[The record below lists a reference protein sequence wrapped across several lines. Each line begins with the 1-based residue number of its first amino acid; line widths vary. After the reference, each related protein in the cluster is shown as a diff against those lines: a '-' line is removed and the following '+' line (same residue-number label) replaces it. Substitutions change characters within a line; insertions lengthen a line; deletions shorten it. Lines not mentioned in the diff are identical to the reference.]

1 MRKIRFLKLFLFTL
15 IFSVFTIP
23 SFSVFSQSSSDAIQE
38 RSSLETELKQLEE
51 QIAQYDKDITKTEQ
65 EKKTLQSQISLLKT
79 KISKLNLQIQQGNVM
94 IKDLGLQITDTQN
107 SIEQTSL
114 KIEDSKE
121 KLALILRTINE
132 EDQKS
137 SAEILLSTKTLSGF
151 FGNLVAL
158 EALNSRNQDLL
169 KEIKGLKVDLEGQKS
184 SLDEE
189 KTSLEN
195 TVKVQTLQKQ
205 QNEANQKNQQSLL
218 KLTEAQYQQTL
229 KEKQEVEKKAAEIR
243 TRIFDLMGVTDA
255 PTFGEAYDIAKLVSQ
270 STGVRAAFLLAIL
283 TQESSIGKNVGQC
296 YLKNT
301 STGDG
306 VYIKTGKTA
315 PKTMN
320 PTQVPYFLE
329 IIKNVNEGMGL
340 ARDAFSTPVSCVMY
354 SNGSPYGWGGAMGP
368 SQFIPSTWSK
378 YSSKI
383 QEITGRVA
391 DPWNISDAFM
401 ATGLYLKDLGGVKN
415 EFRAA
420 MQYFSGSSWSKWEEF
435 YGNSVISIANGY
447 EDDIAELEA
456 AK

>member
-1 MRKIRFLKLFLFTL
+1 MRNFRFLKLFLFL
-15 IFSVFTIP
+15 FIFSALTVP
-23 SFSVFSQSSSDAIQE
+23 VFSVFSQSASDPVQE
-38 RSSLETELKQLEE
+38 RSSLEEELKQLED
-51 QIAQYDKDITKTEQ
+51 QIAKYDQDITKTAA
-65 EKKTLQSQISLLKT
+65 EKKTLQNQISLLKS

-94 IKDLGLQITDTQN
+94 IKDLGIQIEDTQN

-114 KIEDSKE
+114 KIENSKE
-121 KLALILRTINE
+121 RLSNILRTIHQ

-137 SAEILLSTKTLSGF
+137 SAEILLGAKTLSDF

-158 EALNSRNQDLL
+158 EALNSENQNLL
-169 KEIKGLKVDLEGQKS
+169 KEIKGLKVDLENQKS

-205 QNEANQKNQQSLL
+205 QNEANQQNQQNLL

-255 PTFGEAYDIAKLVSQ
+255 PTFGDAYEIAKVVSRT
-270 STGVRAAFLLAIL
+270 TGIRAAFLLAIL
-283 TQESSIGKNVGQC
+283 TQESNIGKNVGQC

-301 STGDG
+301 STGAG
-306 VYIKTGKTA
+306 IYIKTGATA

-320 PTQVPYFLE
+320 PTQVPYFSE
-329 IIKNVNEGMGL
+329 IIKSVNEGRGL
-340 ARDAFSTPVSCVMY
+340 ARDIFSTPVSCVMY
-354 SNGSPYGWGGAMGP
+354 SNGQPYGWGGAMGP

-383 QEITGRVA
+383 QEVTGKVA

-415 EFRAA
+415 EFKAA

-435 YGNSVISIANGY
+435 YGNSVIQIANGY
-447 EDDIAELEA
+447 EDDIKELEA